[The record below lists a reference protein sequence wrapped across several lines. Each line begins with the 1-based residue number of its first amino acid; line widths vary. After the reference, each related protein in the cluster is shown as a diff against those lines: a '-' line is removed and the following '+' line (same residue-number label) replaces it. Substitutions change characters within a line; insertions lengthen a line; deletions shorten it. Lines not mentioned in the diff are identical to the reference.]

1 MVPPEYPNYLIR
13 VFVISVAII
22 YPIFALVVLSYNC
35 QNMVISYT

>member
-22 YPIFALVVLSYNC
+22 YPIFCSGS
-35 QNMVISYT
+35 III